1 MVTALSDWS
10 RLALGVGREPVT
22 KAEQRVVQRDGAK
35 FEEQKVLYNKY
46 LIVKFYKIRDKK
58 YAVTLR
64 KTLAVGFSMVKMV
77 SHRELIALI
86 VQQLNK
92 FNPENQSLED
102 FLNESAMVLQTLN
115 VTEEKF
121 VLDTLAGCTE
131 YKSILDVVVNAF
143 YVQDGRYCPNS
154 ERNLYI
160 ATFQLEE
167 IGLQCFSKIVKSLDT
182 AKMQQINLTQMDSLQ
197 VNDVVLGEIKDLS
210 LKDLFFFNDLYLNTW
225 IKDEWSHFY
234 DSVYV
239 KENWIDPL
247 LRWQPKVQQLIVKLT
262 DKLSHRTTTVKTSR
276 VTHPKEFNLTVP
288 KPRANP
294 SPSPASLPVLPK
306 RQPDLLLKAN
316 TNQFRCATIK
326 PEKRESVHESM
337 ESKPAF
343 KAQEIQ
349 SKTDNIPIKLNTAA
363 ILREGALYQRK
374 LEEEFKRIEDLQQG
388 AGDLSEFLEWQKLMR
403 GKDLQEQLTEIECR
417 RLQGKLSY
425 EEAVLAHQNVI
436 QENKK
441 KADLL
446 REEKA
451 ELMHLYAEKRLQEQ
465 KEMKELV
472 EQVMEGHKNVKQV
485 KAKVQAYKQQIGTYI
500 ARKMRVQQVCKESGE
515 LLQQA
520 LEEKED
526 ENRKRYE
533 LIQQIRAIEST
544 PSIRHKFVDL
554 TEDLG
559 FPISPKKRMDSD
571 YKMFYA
577 SSQIQRFVSRGKF
590 WEKLTSRK
598 VATILSTTHS
608 VFNEKRI
615 LLMCHGTGYALKT
628 GGHGLFGEMSI
639 VELRERLALLKEAQ
653 KAAEEEKRDQII
665 HEKQAKEQLIL
676 DKLDQI
682 SQFRAELGR
691 AAALKQEEKKKSQS
705 GKRLMKDER
714 ILNLQK
720 KIVEKTM
727 ERKKQAGLLKIIPQK
742 TRIVSSKAQRKRRGG
757 TVNSRQARKRNR
769 LVASTA
775 EMASEAEPIELE
787 ESENQRQRRNLRLR
801 SQRQS
806 DSCVLSSDDEDE
818 ARDND
823 VYVADKASR
832 ELGPLE
838 EETANSKLCKVDD

>member
-1 MVTALSDWS
+1 
-10 RLALGVGREPVT
+10 
-22 KAEQRVVQRDGAK
+22 
-35 FEEQKVLYNKY
+35 
-46 LIVKFYKIRDKK
+46 
-58 YAVTLR
+58 
-64 KTLAVGFSMVKMV
+64 
-77 SHRELIALI
+77 
-86 VQQLNK
+86 
-92 FNPENQSLED
+92 
-102 FLNESAMVLQTLN
+102 LN

-160 ATFQLEE
+160 VICYLATFQLEE

-182 AKMQQINLTQMDSLQ
+182 AKMQQFLR
-197 VNDVVLGEIKDLS
+197 
-210 LKDLFFFNDLYLNTW
+210 FFFNDLYLNTW

-294 SPSPASLPVLPK
+294 PPSPASLPVLSK
-306 RQPDLLLKAN
+306 RQPVPPSTYKSPKERKQLEEIRTKNIQKAKVSSYIVQSGTFICSKFLCRIISAVLVLWSQITCEQVCLLFKTMYLGTAHKH
-316 TNQFRCATIK
+316 C
-326 PEKRESVHESM
+326 EKIDSPLGGM
-337 ESKPAF
+337 GIW
-343 KAQEIQ
+343 Q
-349 SKTDNIPIKLNTAA
+349 TDNIPIKLNTAA

-485 KAKVQAYKQQIGTYI
+485 KAKVQAYKQQI
-500 ARKMRVQQVCKESGE
+500 VQQVCKESGE

-554 TEDLG
+554 TE
-559 FPISPKKRMDSD
+559 
-571 YKMFYA
+571 
-577 SSQIQRFVSRGKF
+577 
-590 WEKLTSRK
+590 
-598 VATILSTTHS
+598 
-608 VFNEKRI
+608 
-615 LLMCHGTGYALKT
+615 T

-727 ERKKQAGLLKIIPQK
+727 ERKKQAGLL
-742 TRIVSSKAQRKRRGG
+742 
-757 TVNSRQARKRNR
+757 
-769 LVASTA
+769 
-775 EMASEAEPIELE
+775 
-787 ESENQRQRRNLRLR
+787 
-801 SQRQS
+801 
-806 DSCVLSSDDEDE
+806 
-818 ARDND
+818 
-823 VYVADKASR
+823 
-832 ELGPLE
+832 
-838 EETANSKLCKVDD
+838 